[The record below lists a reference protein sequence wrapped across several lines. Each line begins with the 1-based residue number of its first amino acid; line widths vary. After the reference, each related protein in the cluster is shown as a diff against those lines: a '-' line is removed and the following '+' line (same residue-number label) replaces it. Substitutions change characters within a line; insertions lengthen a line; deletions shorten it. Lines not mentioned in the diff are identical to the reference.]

1 MSEATCPRCG
11 RKNSEPEKVLC
22 SDCRAALVLEA
33 RSTSP
38 ASAQTVQLSPILTDA
53 LAQVQPGED
62 LDEALLRA
70 LKSRQ
75 PADAAMLFPALSRL
89 IADEAQR
96 RGGSKEEAVR
106 RLAEA
111 GPSSEITVRTSGQR
125 SPTFTSVTETRVI
138 RLGDSKHRSLEEL
151 PPQVQRA
158 AEFRLSRRER
168 PNLRLGCSAA
178 LLSGLLAVLLR
189 RG

>member
-11 RKNSEPEKVLC
+11 RKHSEPEMVLC
-22 SDCRAALVLEA
+22 SDCRAKL
-33 RSTSP
+33 
-38 ASAQTVQLSPILTDA
+38 ASEVMVSENSQTIQLAPILREA

-70 LKSRQ
+70 LKSRH
-75 PADAAMLFPALSRL
+75 PADAAMLLPALSRL

-111 GPSSEITVRTSGQR
+111 EPSSEITLRSSGER
-125 SPTFTSVTETRVI
+125 SPTFTTTTETRVI
-138 RLGDSKHRSLEEL
+138 TLGDKKYQSLEEL
-151 PPQVQRA
+151 PPDVRRA
-158 AEFRLSRRER
+158 VKAGLSRGEK
-168 PNLRLGCSAA
+168 PKLRVGCSAA
-178 LLSGLLAVLLR
+178 LVSGLLAALLG